1 MKENEKIKEFA
12 IKKMLLTHLLKC
24 EDDSNSYA
32 ITEFS
37 IANFT
42 RRVDIFFVKDDT
54 LHAFEIKSEF
64 DSLNRLEGQISEY
77 LNHFDKVTIVAAS
90 KFIPNILLKTPS
102 NVGIWEIKD
111 TTFKIIRQG
120 RISRVKDKLT
130 FIRMMTLVE
139 LINLSKKQY
148 LNITSRK
155 RIDIEFLV
163 SKLPIYLLR
172 GAAIENIKNRY
183 RKRGGNFYNYSE
195 LQTKAIIKTE
205 SKKKNMSTISYEKKI
220 DSFLQAIKAIKDGI

>member
-139 LINLSKKQY
+139 LINLSKKQH

-205 SKKKNMSTISYEKKI
+205 SKKKNMSTISYEKKL

>member
-12 IKKMLLTHLLKC
+12 IKKILLTHLLKC

-42 RRVDIFFVKDDT
+42 RRVDVFFVKDDT

-130 FIRMMTLVE
+130 FVRMMTLVE
-139 LINLSKKQY
+139 LINLSKKQH

-155 RIDIEFLV
+155 RIDIEVLV

-205 SKKKNMSTISYEKKI
+205 SKKKNMPAISYEKKL

>member
-64 DSLNRLEGQISEY
+64 DSLNRLEGQISEGRG
-77 LNHFDKVTIVAAS
+77 LHRTSESFMLRKEDCAES
-90 KFIPNILLKTPS
+90 RSMLIP
-102 NVGIWEIKD
+102 E
-111 TTFKIIRQG
+111 
-120 RISRVKDKLT
+120 
-130 FIRMMTLVE
+130 
-139 LINLSKKQY
+139 
-148 LNITSRK
+148 
-155 RIDIEFLV
+155 
-163 SKLPIYLLR
+163 
-172 GAAIENIKNRY
+172 
-183 RKRGGNFYNYSE
+183 
-195 LQTKAIIKTE
+195 
-205 SKKKNMSTISYEKKI
+205 
-220 DSFLQAIKAIKDGI
+220 

>member
-12 IKKMLLTHLLKC
+12 IKKILLTHLLKC

-42 RRVDIFFVKDDT
+42 RRVDVFFVKDDT

-139 LINLSKKQY
+139 LINLSKKQH

-155 RIDIEFLV
+155 RIDIEVLV

-205 SKKKNMSTISYEKKI
+205 SKKKNMPAISYEKKL

>member
-148 LNITSRK
+148 LNIMSRK
-155 RIDIEFLV
+155 RIDVEFLV

-205 SKKKNMSTISYEKKI
+205 TKKKNMSTISYEKKL

>member
-12 IKKMLLTHLLKC
+12 IKKILLTHLLKC

-42 RRVDIFFVKDDT
+42 RRVDVFFVKDDT

-130 FIRMMTLVE
+130 FVRMMTLVE
-139 LINLSKKQY
+139 LINLSKKQH

-155 RIDIEFLV
+155 RIDIEVLV

-205 SKKKNMSTISYEKKI
+205 SKKKNIPAISYEKKL

>member
-205 SKKKNMSTISYEKKI
+205 SKKKNMSTISYEKKL